1 MWMPLWIKH
10 QSTVTP
16 QAATNSAT
24 GAPVRYFQFSKNK
37 QRNGEP
43 FSAASIM
50 RSGSQI
56 AENDARKAR
65 RWPEII
71 RNLNFWPSKKST
83 FLMPAYRFSLWLWH
97 LTSFL
102 KRLNTTLPCWNLQPK
117 VSRTYDLRI
126 WSWTCKCHMKVKTS
140 SVCPSEPWNMRN
152 RGEGFAPFSIFR
164 PLIYRYTPS
173 SENEN

>member
-1 MWMPLWIKH
+1 MGEIYSPTFLEHMIFKFEAQHVNVTWKRKPLDFALRDPWIEEMEESASH
-10 QSTVTP
+10 HVTIICF
-16 QAATNSAT
+16 ALLRA
-24 GAPVRYFQFSKNK
+24 
-37 QRNGEP
+37 E
-43 FSAASIM
+43 
-50 RSGSQI
+50 I
-56 AENDARKAR
+56 AENDAREAR

-126 WSWTCKCHMKVKTS
+126 WSWTCKCYVKVKTS
-140 SVCPSEPWNMRN
+140 GFCPSGPMNRRN
-152 RGEGFAPFSIFR
+152 GGECFAPC
-164 PLIYRYTPS
+164 YRHDL
-173 SENEN
+173 